1 MVSAGV
7 SVESA
12 NAFAWLQV
20 KSLGERVTLRV
31 DGGLIKVKIALL
43 SMVFCLTALAAWAQD
58 PAVDKVES
66 PTVKALTGLTVSE
79 FEQEMQHFVQA
90 LGVSCGGCH
99 MPKGNFASDE
109 NPRKVKARQMV
120 EMTKALNKQFFP
132 DHTRVEGESVLGRVS
147 CFTCHQGELKPKS
160 AP

>member
-1 MVSAGV
+1 V
-7 SVESA
+7 
-12 NAFAWLQV
+12 
-20 KSLGERVTLRV
+20 LRFRPIG
-31 DGGLIKVKIALL
+31 DLINVKIALFGTL
-43 SMVFCLTALAAWAQD
+43 FCLVAFPAWAQE
-58 PAVDKVES
+58 PTVNKVES

-90 LGVSCGGCH
+90 VGVSCGGCH

-132 DHTRVEGESVLGRVS
+132 AYTRVEGESVLGRVT